1 MLWCASAKT
10 HKVLCLPA
18 CLFSSQRAHYYPPSS
33 KGKQMRA
40 IPALSQREANAC
52 YKHVR
57 LHGVV
62 AVISQ
67 KKKAQQLRQDQP
79 G

>member
-1 MLWCASAKT
+1 
-10 HKVLCLPA
+10 
-18 CLFSSQRAHYYPPSS
+18 
-33 KGKQMRA
+33 MRA

>member
-1 MLWCASAKT
+1 VVRQRKNTQST
-10 HKVLCLPA
+10 VPA
-18 CLFSSQRAHYYPPSS
+18 CLSILVSAS
-33 KGKQMRA
+33 A
-40 IPALSQREANAC
+40 LLPALFQREANAC